1 MVEKGFGVS
10 TVFELQVT
18 LINTNTKF
26 SDTDRSLV
34 EFSDASEN
42 YDLPDP
48 SPPKKKGPPV
58 KAPKSSSNSG
68 KNLLKKARHEEPR
81 VIESFDVHVDTKEEN
96 TSFLPKIPAE
106 EERKFDAETPAPVTT

>member
-1 MVEKGFGVS
+1 M
-10 TVFELQVT
+10 
-18 LINTNTKF
+18 
-26 SDTDRSLV
+26 V

-42 YDLPDP
+42 YDLPEP

-58 KAPKSSSNSG
+58 KAPKPSSN

-81 VIESFDVHVDTKEEN
+81 VIESFDVHVDTKGES